1 MASIRINTVSNGPTI
16 IGLNAGS
23 TYEIDS
29 STNFA
34 KTVIAEKDS
43 AGTTV
48 SLITINK
55 YVAENADDL
64 WPECNKTAYELIANS
79 PANFGY
85 PTFAGA
91 SADDYRDLDL
101 SSPMAD
107 IIAGAMGNDLP
118 AVYSEWLSF
127 IDDTDKKQRFDD
139 AIATAEAEAV
149 SAKTACEE
157 ATVGCPGAGY
167 YYDPISGLQCD
178 CNSNG
183 GSPAICCEDVKNTI
197 LSDLTASAVEA
208 VGMTKKHIYLFDS
221 VTVGAPP
228 NEEEGGA

>member
-23 TYEIDS
+23 TYELDA
-29 STNFA
+29 STDYT
-34 KTVIAEKDS
+34 KTVIAEKNS

-55 YVAENADDL
+55 YAADNADVL
-64 WPECNKTAYELIANS
+64 WNICNKTAYELIESA

-85 PTFAGA
+85 PTFAGFSNA
-91 SADDYRDLDL
+91 DYRDYDL
-101 SSPMAD
+101 SDDIAD

-118 AVYSEWLSF
+118 AVYSEWLAFVNSA
-127 IDDTDKKQRFDD
+127 DVKTTYD
-139 AIATAEAEAV
+139 AAITAAEEKATA
-149 SAKTACEE
+149 AKTACDQ
-157 ATVGCPGAGY
+157 ATAGCPGAGY

-178 CNSNG
+178 CNSNDG
-183 GSPAICCEDVKNTI
+183 TPAACCEDVKSAI
-197 LSDLTASAVEA
+197 ISDLTASAVDA

-221 VTVGAPP
+221 VTIGGP
-228 NEEEGGA
+228 EEGQD